1 MISDKIATL
10 YLLSNIFFIIGVA
23 FLFVSFYLFKT
34 DDYIS
39 FFKMQRGDL
48 SSKRNTDFK
57 KEEKKEKINVYDTSS
72 LSSESLSTKLERI
85 EKNNNEKIQS
95 VPKRQ
100 SSLEQN
106 ESSAFGAND
115 FDEGDFETTLLK
127 SNNSDEILD
136 DGDLETTYLYNN
148 KMDSSSDVETLESS
162 SNLEYADAL
171 IDRNGV
177 EETVELKQKDDSNT
191 SSYTNLEYNDDFYDG
206 DDSTEDLFIVDNKSD
221 DDYNVNY
228 SETILDDND
237 GSDETQVLS
246 KENID
251 LRVSNKNLRE
261 LINEWGSSATFELTD
276 EDNFVIVHTDESIS
290 S

>member
-1 MISDKIATL
+1 MISDKISTL

-48 SSKRNTDFK
+48 SSKRNTNFK

-85 EKNNNEKIQS
+85 EKNNNEKIQN

-136 DGDLETTYLYNN
+136 DGDLETTYLHND
-148 KMDSSSDVETLESS
+148 KVDSSSNVETLESS
-162 SNLEYADAL
+162 PNLEYADAL

-177 EETVELKQKDDSNT
+177 EETVELKQKDDSNL
-191 SSYTNLEYNDDFYDG
+191 SLEYNDDESYDG
-206 DDSTEDLFIVDNKSD
+206 DDSTEELFIVDNKSD
-221 DDYNVNY
+221 DDHNINY